1 MRIKVD
7 EDLPQ
12 AVITLLRQSGYSVD
26 GVLEQ
31 GMSGWKD
38 QALWQAVQR
47 EGRFFVTADKG
58 FGDIRRYPPERHGG
72 VLLLR
77 PQRQSIAAY
86 LELLQQL
93 LSRFRLEEFR
103 GCLVVVTPKRVRLRC
118 KR

>member
-1 MRIKVD
+1 MQIKVD
-7 EDLPQ
+7 EDLPR
-12 AVITLLRQSGYSVD
+12 AVIILLRQSGYAVD

-58 FGDIRRYPPERHGG
+58 FGDIRRYPPGNHGG
-72 VLLLR
+72 ILLLR
-77 PQRQSIAAY
+77 PQRPSVAAY
-86 LELLQQL
+86 LDLLQRL
-93 LSRFRLEEFR
+93 LSRFRLEEFQ

-118 KR
+118 K